1 MLAQLSLR
9 YSTTAD
15 LNASLTTGALTVR
28 LLLGGPVTRSDAAV
42 RVRINEVVFQL
53 AAAKTMSLLGAIS
66 TGNVIVGLLGP
77 ASSLRAPFLS
87 LHETVPL
94 PWTSEARS
102 VPIASGVPEGKIR

>member
-1 MLAQLSLR
+1 MIAQLSLR

-42 RVRINEVVFQL
+42 RVRINEVVFRL